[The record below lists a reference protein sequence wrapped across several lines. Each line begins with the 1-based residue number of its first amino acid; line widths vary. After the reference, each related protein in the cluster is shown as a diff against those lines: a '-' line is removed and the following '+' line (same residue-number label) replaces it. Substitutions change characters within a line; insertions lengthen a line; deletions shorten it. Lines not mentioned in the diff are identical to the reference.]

1 MVFGEEHL
9 YPHPNGMVEILLT
22 RLTPPYFLACSSQDL
37 EIQRLCGD
45 LFVFSEFKVP
55 HKRWISKSWLEHA
68 KK

>member
-9 YPHPNGMVEILLT
+9 YPHPNGMAEILLT

-45 LFVFSEFKVP
+45 LFVFSEFKV
-55 HKRWISKSWLEHA
+55 
-68 KK
+68 